1 MPFTMSFDI
10 YFKWTLD
17 YSIFVLHVQFFLDSL
32 EFQVNLGNIYPAL
45 TMLRVVSALKLLTS
59 YIPYAVM
66 N

>member
-1 MPFTMSFDI
+1 MSFDI

-32 EFQVNLGNIYPAL
+32 EFQVNLENIYPAL
-45 TMLRVVSALKLLTS
+45 TEGCLKVVSALKLLTS
-59 YIPYAVM
+59 YIPYVVM

>member
-32 EFQVNLGNIYPAL
+32 EFQVNLENIYPAL

-59 YIPYAVM
+59 YIPYVVM

>member
-45 TMLRVVSALKLLTS
+45 IMLRVVSALKLLTS
-59 YIPYAVM
+59 YIPYVVM